1 MNWNEFSIWFDCLQI
16 NLTIPILIEATMLM
30 MAWSFIWRVDDCLKS
45 TSSNLI
51 ATFVFFPSLSL
62 SLSLSLSHTHTLS
75 LLLSSMCYP
84 LYRWNVNGKREKNH
98 LLLFN
103 LLLLE
108 IDAEPLSSIFHTHSP
123 LFFFNELSSSLDC
136 SLAHSHTQQ
145 TAEHAFA
152 SSGSVSRRYK
162 KSFEGWSGIN
172 PMNWNLVFKRV
183 E

>member
-1 MNWNEFSIWFDCLQI
+1 MSFPFD
-16 NLTIPILIEATMLM
+16 
-30 MAWSFIWRVDDCLKS
+30 
-45 TSSNLI
+45 LI
-51 ATFVFFPSLSL
+51 AFKLILPFPYWLKLRCWWWLEALFDVWTTALNLLLRTWLQPSYSSPLSL

-136 SLAHSHTQQ
+136 SLAHSHTQL